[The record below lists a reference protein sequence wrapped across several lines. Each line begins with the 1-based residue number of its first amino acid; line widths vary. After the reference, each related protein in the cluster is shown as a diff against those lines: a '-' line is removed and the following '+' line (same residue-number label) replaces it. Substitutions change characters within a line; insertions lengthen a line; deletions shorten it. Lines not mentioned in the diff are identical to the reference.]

1 MSGPTQ
7 LGHTGLVFTRGNQMI
22 LRAFSAFVLV
32 LASAGAAVFP
42 ASAEPVDYV
51 RVCDA
56 EEGTAYIP
64 GSEDCTDLGGSDGA
78 AIALALPG
86 ATIDAGKTFGVG
98 VNVGTFGG
106 STAIGVSGAF
116 QAAEGLTF
124 NGAVGLASGGAVG
137 GRAGANFS
145 W

>member
-1 MSGPTQ
+1 
-7 LGHTGLVFTRGNQMI
+7 MI
-22 LRAFSAFVLV
+22 LRTVSALALV
-32 LASAGAAVFP
+32 FATAGALILP
-42 ASAEPVDYV
+42 AQAEPVDYV
-51 RVCDA
+51 RVCDGD
-56 EEGTAYIP
+56 EGTAYIP
-64 GSEDCTDLGGSDGA
+64 GTDECTELGGSADGA

-86 ATIDAGKTFGVG
+86 AVIDAGKTFGVG

-106 STAIGVSGAF
+106 STAIGLSGAF
-116 QAAEGLTF
+116 QASDGLTF